1 MTFHHRRSE
10 VKEAAM
16 LCRMQTGDAD
26 AVLNAINRVRLSHDL
41 QPYRAPQ
48 VKYQLVLVLALLI
61 TVAVVTLI

>member
-1 MTFHHRRSE
+1 
-10 VKEAAM
+10 M